1 MMLPSE
7 NENQDY
13 STNKDNKEKTKAI
26 EATEE
31 LKREQRESEQLN
43 VDPEEVL
50 EEEEKRQ
57 PHSVET
63 E

>member
-13 STNKDNKEKTKAI
+13 EASEDKKEKPKAI
-26 EATEE
+26 QAAEE
-31 LKREQRESEQLN
+31 LKKEQRESEQLK
-43 VDPEEVL
+43 VDPEQVL

-57 PHSVET
+57 PYSVES

>member
-1 MMLPSE
+1 MMLPPE
-7 NENQDY
+7 NENHDY
-13 STNKDNKEKTKAI
+13 GTNNKEKPKAI
-26 EATEE
+26 EAAEE
-31 LKREQRESEQLN
+31 LKKEQRESEQLN

-57 PHSVET
+57 PHSVED